1 MKDSLA
7 DALLGKVMGWGDLDS
22 PTVEALRRLQV
33 MARHKY
39 DHYERFRLGRRFI
52 ESLADWL
59 RQFEPGRER
68 TTAFEFIQNKLVFI
82 SNGEMEQLVGI
93 LYQKMIRPI
102 IREHVS
108 KTLGLPA
115 YAVSKIERTP
125 EFTRTRRR
133 SLFLGLSDG
142 ARIDEFRRSNRDLS
156 NEQVYATYEVAGPRL
171 AEMRSQLL
179 NDQKE
184 DPSDPIQFE
193 LVFLLDDFA
202 GSGKSILRERNGAFG
217 GRLQRFSELLRMDA
231 QEEAS
236 VFSGPQ
242 TEIHICLYVATQQAV
257 DQLTQSIEDY
267 TASAPW
273 EHAPV
278 VHAVQLLDQS
288 LRIEPSRESGFC
300 ELLDKY
306 YDERIEDAAKRVG
319 GTSSK
324 YGFAEGSLPL
334 VLSHNTPNNSV
345 SLLWAPSP
353 MKALFPRFERHSETV
368 S

>member
-1 MKDSLA
+1 MEEEKPHLV
-7 DALLGKVMGWGDLDS
+7 LLDLMPRGSD
-22 PTVEALRRLQV
+22 
-33 MARHKY
+33 
-39 DHYERFRLGRRFI
+39 GI
-52 ESLADWL
+52 ELMNRIL
-59 RQFEPGRER
+59 K
-68 TTAFEFIQNKLVFI
+68 TTD
-82 SNGEMEQLVGI
+82 
-93 LYQKMIRPI
+93 
-102 IREHVS
+102 
-108 KTLGLPA
+108 
-115 YAVSKIERTP
+115 TP
-125 EFTRTRRR
+125 EFARTRRR

-171 AEMRSQLL
+171 AEMRSQLP

-202 GSGKSILRERNGAFG
+202 GSGKSILRERNGTFG

-257 DQLTQSIEDY
+257 DQLTQSIEDS

-278 VHAVQLLDQS
+278 VHAVQLLDQN
-288 LRIEPSRESGFC
+288 LRIEPSRDSRFC
-300 ELLDKY
+300 QLLD
-306 YDERIEDAAKRVG
+306 VG
-319 GTSSK
+319 RPPDKQGQ
-324 YGFAEGSLPL
+324 L
-334 VLSHNTPNNSV
+334 SV
-345 SLLWAPSP
+345 SSRRDTTSIGQRVRENPRVQRRLEILRDT
-353 MKALFPRFERHSETV
+353 FPTV
-368 S
+368 PTDRPGNTDPFGGRDCGQDT